1 MRLFNKVRKLKYGD
15 VYISS
20 LSEGLNAIENISS
33 FRMDDNRMSKLSAD
47 IFLKNLNL
55 SLLELNLS
63 KNAIGLTGC

>member
-63 KNAIGLTGC
+63 KNAIGVTGC